1 MKESSR
7 GTGSLLLQ
15 DYEEYL
21 KHERRLSAKTV
32 EVYMREA
39 DCLLSYCSDKE
50 LDISTITLA
59 DLEEFLN
66 FQGAGLSGRTG
77 ARNQSAIRS
86 LFKYLVKEEIRE
98 DDISLLLEKP
108 KRGLYLP
115 HALSQNEVEDIL
127 TTFRNAGD
135 DLLAQRDYTF
145 FEVIYSCG
153 LRISEAIALTVSSYD
168 PAEHTLRV
176 KGKRGK
182 ERITFTGTYAD
193 AALAEYLEA
202 TRPVLASRRKKGD
215 RRKESVRAD
224 MDALF
229 ISRSGHRLTRQAM
242 HKRYHDVVT
251 RLGIDS
257 TVHTLR
263 HSFATHLLEGGA
275 GIRQVQSLLGH
286 SDIKTTQIY
295 THLDTSELLDAFD
308 RYSPLSDNNKE
319 DNDD

>member
-7 GTGSLLLQ
+7 GTGFLLLS
-15 DYEEYL
+15 DYKEYL
-21 KHERRLSAKTV
+21 RHERRLSAKTI

-39 DCLLSYCSDKE
+39 ECLLSYCEASAE
-50 LDISTITLA
+50 DISTLTLA
-59 DLEEFLN
+59 GLEKFLN
-66 FQGAGLSGRTG
+66 EQGAGLSGRTG

-86 LFKYLVKEEIRE
+86 FFRYLVKEEIRE

-108 KRGLYLP
+108 KRGVYLP
-115 HALSQNEVEDIL
+115 HAISQNDVEEIL
-127 TTFRNAGD
+127 SAFRNAGD
-135 DLLAQRDYTF
+135 DLLSQRDYTF

-153 LRISEAIALTVSSYD
+153 LRISEAIALTLSSYD
-168 PAEHTLRV
+168 AAEHTLRV
-176 KGKRGK
+176 RGKRGK

-242 HKRYHDVVT
+242 HKRYHAIVE
-251 RLGIDS
+251 RLGIDA

-295 THLDTSELLDAFD
+295 THLDTSELLNAFD
-308 RYSPLSDNNKE
+308 RFSPLSE
-319 DNDD
+319 DNMEDSDD